1 MTLKRIWQ
9 ITQALVFTASVVLF
23 LLIVGGYGLLVFF
36 AHDANGYSKASP
48 AAEHT
53 LHPGQTSGAVVP

>member
-36 AHDANGYSKASP
+36 AHDARSP
-48 AAEHT
+48 FSTTKQQNTEFS
-53 LHPGQTSGAVVP
+53 PVPPAKVLP